1 MLRLINIEL
10 FKLRHSRS
18 AKIMTILYFSLFLSA
33 ALLSTIKFRF
43 GSINFRLADQ
53 GIYNFPYTW
62 HFMSF
67 FVAFLKIILAIV
79 IVSMMSSEYTNRT
92 LKQNLIDGL
101 SKKEFILS
109 KFYVSVLYALCS
121 TVLLF
126 IVTLVL
132 GLIFSDYDEFQI
144 IFSGL
149 EYIGGYFVKLL
160 GFFSL
165 CLFLGLLIKR
175 SAFALGFLFVLW
187 IFEGIFSAI
196 VSKTSFDFISDYTP
210 LNAMW
215 NLIPEPITKLD
226 IINSA
231 AKQLNTEIMQDY
243 SVSIVSVITV
253 LAWTFLCVFGS
264 YRLLKKRDL

>member
-1 MLRLINIEL
+1 MLRLLNIEL
-10 FKLRHSRS
+10 FKLKHSRS

-33 ALLSTIKFRF
+33 ALLSTIKFDF
-43 GSINFRLADQ
+43 GIEFRLADQ

-132 GLIFSDYDEFQI
+132 GLIFSDYDEIQI
-144 IFSGL
+144 IFSDL

-165 CLFLGLLIKR
+165 CLFLGLLVKR
-175 SAFALGFLFVLW
+175 SAFALGFLFLLW
-187 IFEGIFSAI
+187 IIEGISLA
-196 VSKTSFDFISDYTP
+196 SLKDTSFDFIGDFTP
-210 LNAMW
+210 LMSMW
-215 NLIPEPITKLD
+215 GLIPEPITRLD
-226 IINSA
+226 VINTA
-231 AKQLNTEIMQDY
+231 AKQLDAELMRDY
-243 SVSIVSVITV
+243 SVSWVNVITV
-253 LAWTFLCVFGS
+253 LIWTFLFIYGA
-264 YRLLKKRDL
+264 YALLKKRDL

>member
-1 MLRLINIEL
+1 MRRLINIEL

-33 ALLSTIKFRF
+33 ALLSTIKFDF
-43 GSINFRLADQ
+43 GPFNFRLADQ

-121 TVLLF
+121 TILLF
-126 IVTLVL
+126 VVTLVL

-144 IFSGL
+144 IFSDL

-165 CLFLGLLIKR
+165 CLFLGLLVKR
-175 SAFALGFLFVLW
+175 SAFALGFLFLLW
-187 IFEGIFSAI
+187 IVEGIIGASLHDT
-196 VSKTSFDFISDYTP
+196 KFDFISDYTP

-215 NLIPEPITKLD
+215 RLIPEPITRLD

-231 AKQLNTEIMQDY
+231 AKQLNAEIMQDY
-243 SVSIVSVITV
+243 SVSIFTIITV
-253 LAWTFLCVFGS
+253 LAWTFLCVFGA

>member
-10 FKLRHSRS
+10 FKLKHSRS

-33 ALLSTIKFRF
+33 ALLSTVKFDF
-43 GSINFRLADQ
+43 GIEFRLADQ

-121 TVLLF
+121 TILLF

-144 IFSGL
+144 IFSDL

-165 CLFLGLLIKR
+165 CLFLGLLVKR
-175 SAFALGFLFVLW
+175 SAFALGFLFLLW
-187 IFEGIFSAI
+187 IIEGISLA
-196 VSKTSFDFISDYTP
+196 SLRDTSFEFIGDFTP
-210 LNAMW
+210 LMSMW
-215 NLIPEPITKLD
+215 GLIPEPITRLD
-226 IINSA
+226 VINSA
-231 AKQLNTEIMQDY
+231 AKQLNAELLRDY
-243 SVSIVSVITV
+243 SVSWVNVVTV
-253 LAWTFLCVFGS
+253 LIWTALFIYGA
-264 YRLLKKRDL
+264 YALLKKRDL

>member
-1 MLRLINIEL
+1 
-10 FKLRHSRS
+10 
-18 AKIMTILYFSLFLSA
+18 MTILYFSLFLSA
-33 ALLSTIKFRF
+33 ALLSTIKFDF
-43 GSINFRLADQ
+43 GIEFRLADQ

-121 TVLLF
+121 TILLF

-132 GLIFSDYDEFQI
+132 GLIFSDYDEIQI
-144 IFSGL
+144 IFSDL

-165 CLFLGLLIKR
+165 CLFLGLLVKR
-175 SAFALGFLFVLW
+175 SAFALGFLFLLW
-187 IFEGIFSAI
+187 IIEGITVGSL
-196 VSKTSFDFISDYTP
+196 KDTSFEFITDYTP
-210 LNAMW
+210 LMSMW
-215 NLIPEPITKLD
+215 GLIPEPITRLD

-231 AKQLNTEIMQDY
+231 AKQLNAELLRDY
-243 SVSIVSVITV
+243 SVSWVNIITV
-253 LAWTFLCVFGS
+253 LIWTGVFIYGA
-264 YRLLKKRDL
+264 YGLLKKRDL

>member
-1 MLRLINIEL
+1 MLRLIKIEL
-10 FKLRHSRS
+10 FKLMHSRS

-33 ALLSTIKFRF
+33 ALLSTIKFDI
-43 GSINFRLADQ
+43 GPLNFRLADQ

-121 TVLLF
+121 TLLLF
-126 IVTLVL
+126 VVTLIL
-132 GLIFSDYDEFQI
+132 GLIFSDYDEIQI
-144 IFSGL
+144 IFSDL

-165 CLFLGLLIKR
+165 CLFLGLLVKR
-175 SAFALGFLFVLW
+175 SAFALGFLFLLW
-187 IFEGIFSAI
+187 IIEGILTGSLRETNFE
-196 VSKTSFDFISDYTP
+196 FITDYTP
-210 LNAMW
+210 LMSMW
-215 NLIPEPITKLD
+215 NLIPEPITRLD
-226 IINSA
+226 VINSA
-231 AKQLNTEIMQDY
+231 AKQLNAEIIRDY
-243 SVSIVSVITV
+243 SVSWASVISV
-253 LAWTFLCVFGS
+253 LGWTFLCVYGAFAI
-264 YRLLKKRDL
+264 LKKRDL